1 MGLIKDITSCH
12 AEMDVLIKAGF
23 GKHLN
28 RMMMGLSPPV
38 RTTKISL
45 MVIRVNSDGDFANS
59 MPCKF
64 CKDFIIYCGIKT
76 VYYTDSKGRLIT
88 DKILNVN
95 SLFTYYMIISMEI
108 LDKSSLLLQYM
119 KKVIAKDAKYKLPHI
134 Y

>member
-1 MGLIKDITSCH
+1 
-12 AEMDVLIKAGF
+12 
-23 GKHLN
+23 
-28 RMMMGLSPPV
+28 MMGLPAPV

-88 DKILNVN
+88 DKISNVN